1 MTSKRWHL
9 PTGRPGRG
17 ENRER
22 LVVVTGKIPASL
34 HLRLKAVMQR
44 DGIDTESEAVRLALE
59 EFVAQREG
67 NAPEQESDCESPTD

>member
-34 HLRLKAVMQR
+34 HARLRAVMCR
-44 DGIDTESEAVRLALE
+44 DGIASESEAVRLALE
-59 EFVAQREG
+59 EFVAQREVR
-67 NAPEQESDCESPTD
+67 PEQESDCAPSPD